1 MPGSFIIRP
10 TSLISGGT
18 PLYDLENTPATAFAG
33 WVIDLTDLPS
43 NTILK
48 AVNSSGLAAIP
59 PINLLECVVSTSL
72 LVPSLSFIQVLR
84 FGLLGASIYL
94 DGSGTPITLSGLPP
108 GFTPAS
114 AAVLLGVPNPPNITD
129 QPVSGSSQCFL
140 QQVSGVNGALNSTSF
155 PYSPVPNMTTMINNG
170 IGISANISVTDAGDV
185 GDIVI
190 NDLRIEGIY
199 IIAQYGT
206 PSANLQ
212 APPTPIATGSLIT
225 INSPITTFPSYNSG
239 VPGSYPGSAPILSSP
254 INPPINLL
262 GVTQVDITYLDS
274 SQVLQTI
281 VVPSSSFIIW
291 TQSILQFP
299 MPPLPASNP
308 PVINIIL
315 IGNGTQFSGSVPLGS
330 LITIFF
336 TDGSGVYTLT
346 PGATN
351 DSLYING
358 TDSTV
363 GTAIPTPYIKTAF
376 VP

>member
-18 PLYDLENTPATAFAG
+18 PLYDLQNIPAGASAG
-33 WVIDLTDLPS
+33 WAIDLTDLPS

-48 AVNSSGLAAIP
+48 AVNTSGLAANP
-59 PINLLECVVSTSL
+59 PINLLECNVFTTIA
-72 LVPSLSFIQVLR
+72 VPSLSFVQVLR